1 MISFSSFYQ
10 QIADSNLQHWLETLP
25 SILGKWQRDHKH
37 GNLPKWE
44 KVLNKLHY
52 PAPDQVDFID
62 SVTVGSGEQL
72 SPGEKEKLENLLRL
86 FMPWRKGPF
95 HIHGIHI
102 DTEWRSDWKWDRVK
116 QHISPLKNR
125 TVLDVGCGSG
135 YHMWRMLGSDA
146 KRVVGIDPSP
156 LFLCQFEAVKRLA
169 GTHHPVHLLPLGI
182 EELPPLD
189 AFDTVFSMGVLY
201 HRRSPI
207 DHLLQLRDQLR
218 TGGELVLETLVID
231 GDENAVLVPQ
241 DRYGKMNNVWFIPSV
256 AALMLWL
263 KKCDFTDIRCVD
275 TDVTA
280 LAEQRRTDWMPNES
294 LVEYLDP
301 NDITKTVE
309 GYPAPKRATIIAVK
323 NQPNQDLIS

>member
-1 MISFSSFYQ
+1 MISFSSFYK

-25 SILGKWQRDHKH
+25 AILGQWQRDNKH

-44 KVLNKLHY
+44 KVLNKLNY
-52 PAPDQVDFID
+52 PAPDVFDIEN
-62 SVTVGSGEQL
+62 SVTIGSGEQL
-72 SPGEKEKLENLLRL
+72 AVGEKQKLENLLQI
-86 FMPWRKGPF
+86 FHPWRKGPF

-102 DTEWRSDWKWDRVK
+102 DTEWRSDWKWDRVAP
-116 QHISPLKNR
+116 HISPLKNR

-135 YHMWRMLGSDA
+135 YHMWRMLGSGA

-169 GTHHPVHLLPLGI
+169 GNEQPVHLLPLGI

-207 DHLLQLRDQLR
+207 DHIMQLRDQLR

-231 GDENAVLVPQ
+231 GDENAVLVPE
-241 DRYGKMNNVWFIPSV
+241 DRYGKMNNVWFLPSV

-263 KKCDFTDIRCVD
+263 KKCDFINIRCVD
-275 TDVTA
+275 LDVTS
-280 LAEQRRTDWMPNES
+280 LAEQRSTPWMRNES
-294 LVEYLDP
+294 LVENLDP
-301 NDITKTVE
+301 NDMSKTIE
-309 GYPAPKRATIIAVK
+309 GHPAPKRATIIATK
-323 NQPNQDLIS
+323 NQPNHDLI

>member
-25 SILGKWQRDHKH
+25 SILGQWQREHKH

-52 PAPDQVDFID
+52 PVPDQVDFID
-62 SVTVGSGEQL
+62 SVTVGSGAQL
-72 SPGEKEKLENLLRL
+72 SAGEKEKLENLLRL

-135 YHMWRMLGSDA
+135 YHMWRMLGAGA
-146 KRVVGIDPSP
+146 KRIVGIDPSP

-301 NDITKTVE
+301 TDITKTIE
-309 GYPAPKRATIIAVK
+309 GYPAPKRATIIAIK
-323 NQPNQDLIS
+323 NQPNQDLN

>member
-25 SILGKWQRDHKH
+25 SLLGEWQREHKH

-52 PAPDQVDFID
+52 PDADSLDLVD
-62 SVTVGSGEQL
+62 SVTIGSGKQL
-72 SPGEKEKLENLLRL
+72 AAGQQEKLENLLRL
-86 FMPWRKGPF
+86 FQPWRKGPY

-116 QHISPLKNR
+116 PHIAPLTNR

-135 YHMWRMLGSDA
+135 YHMWRMLGAGA

-169 GTHHPVHLLPLGI
+169 GQQHPVHLLPLGI

-241 DRYGKMNNVWFIPSV
+241 DRYGKMNNVWFIPSI
-256 AALMLWL
+256 AALILWL
-263 KKCDFTDIRCVD
+263 EKCDFTDVRCVD
-275 TDVTA
+275 VDMTS

-294 LVEYLDP
+294 LVDYLDP
-301 NDITKTVE
+301 NDVSRTVE

-323 NQPNQDLIS
+323 NQPNHDLI

>member
-1 MISFSSFYQ
+1 
-10 QIADSNLQHWLETLP
+10 
-25 SILGKWQRDHKH
+25 
-37 GNLPKWE
+37 
-44 KVLNKLHY
+44 
-52 PAPDQVDFID
+52 VDFID
-62 SVTVGSGEQL
+62 SVTVGTGEQL
-72 SPGEKEKLENLLRL
+72 SSGEKEKLENLLRL

-95 HIHGIHI
+95 HIHGIHL

-116 QHISPLKNR
+116 QHISPLHHR

-135 YHMWRMLGSDA
+135 YHMWRMLGAGA

-169 GTHHPVHLLPLGI
+169 GNHHPVHLLPLGI

-218 TGGELVLETLVID
+218 MGGELVLETLVID
-231 GDENAVLVPQ
+231 GDENAVLVPE

-275 TDVTA
+275 IDVTA

-301 NDITKTVE
+301 TDITQTIE

-323 NQPNQDLIS
+323 NQPNQDLT

>member
-10 QIADSNLQHWLETLP
+10 QIADSSLQHWLEELP
-25 SILGKWQRDHKH
+25 AILGKWQREHKH

-52 PAPDQVDFID
+52 PAPTHID
-62 SVTVGSGEQL
+62 LYNGVTIGDGSQL
-72 SPGEKEKLENLLRL
+72 TAGQTEKLQNLLGL
-86 FMPWRKGPF
+86 FQPWRKGPF
-95 HIHGIHI
+95 YIHGIEI

-116 QHISPLKNR
+116 EHISPLDNR

-135 YHMWRMLGSDA
+135 YHMWRMLGAGA

-169 GTHHPVHLLPLGI
+169 GNEHPVHLLPLGI

-207 DHLLQLRDQLR
+207 DHILQLRDQLR
-218 TGGELVLETLVID
+218 MGGELVLETLVID
-231 GDENAVLVPQ
+231 GDENAVLVPE
-241 DRYGKMNNVWFIPSV
+241 DRYGKMNNVWFLPSV
-256 AALMLWL
+256 DALMLWL

-275 TDVTA
+275 VDITSM
-280 LAEQRRTDWMPNES
+280 AEQRSTQWMKNES
-294 LVEYLDP
+294 LVDYLDP
-301 NDITKTVE
+301 NDVSLTVE
-309 GYPAPKRATIIAVK
+309 GYPAPKRATIIAIK
-323 NQPNQDLIS
+323 NQPNHDLV

>member
-1 MISFSSFYQ
+1 MINFSSFYQ

-25 SILGKWQRDHKH
+25 AILGQWQREHKH

-52 PAPDQVDFID
+52 PSPDKVDFVD
-62 SVTVGSGEQL
+62 SVTIGTGEQL
-72 SPGEKEKLENLLRL
+72 TPGEKEKLENLLRL

-116 QHISPLKNR
+116 PHISPLQNR

-135 YHMWRMLGSDA
+135 YHMWRMLGAGA

-156 LFLCQFEAVKRLA
+156 LFLCQFEAVKRLS
-169 GTHHPVHLLPLGI
+169 GENHPVHLLPLGI

-218 TGGELVLETLVID
+218 MGGELVLETLVID

-263 KKCDFTDIRCVD
+263 KKCDFTDIRCAD
-275 TDVTA
+275 TDITA

-301 NDITKTVE
+301 NDITKTIE

-323 NQPNQDLIS
+323 NQPNQDLN